1 MDAAEHSH
9 ATHFAQAKPQEG
21 SCCCNEEQCS
31 LPAKPDCCACC
42 PSAPLDPAAVANAKL
57 HAEAAYTG
65 LNRTDPDA
73 IWYYQGWILGGQFSF
88 IKGLTEAVKQGQLV
102 ISDMWCEGG
111 HSSGIWKSQN
121 DFSFFNTSFI
131 WGVLHNFGGNVGMW
145 GDASSLNSGPFD
157 AFANASSVAGV
168 GMFPEGIDQNSPYY
182 QLLFDVAWETEPF
195 ELASWWRDYALQRYG
210 TANADA
216 ERAWALLS
224 QTVYGEQQEQKS
236 MVSDEAFSSDLRF
249 ADSLT

>member
-9 ATHFAQAKPQEG
+9 ATHFAQAQPQEG

-88 IKGLTEAVKQGQLV
+88 IKGLTEAVKLEEFGPRRDLE
-102 ISDMWCEGG
+102 IDPRPGNPIRKSLRESLRGG
-111 HSSGIWKSQN
+111 
-121 DFSFFNTSFI
+121 
-131 WGVLHNFGGNVGMW
+131 
-145 GDASSLNSGPFD
+145 
-157 AFANASSVAGV
+157 
-168 GMFPEGIDQNSPYY
+168 PE
-182 QLLFDVAWETEPF
+182 E
-195 ELASWWRDYALQRYG
+195 SW
-210 TANADA
+210 
-216 ERAWALLS
+216 
-224 QTVYGEQQEQKS
+224 
-236 MVSDEAFSSDLRF
+236 
-249 ADSLT
+249 

>member
-102 ISDMWCEGG
+102 ISGR
-111 HSSGIWKSQN
+111 H
-121 DFSFFNTSFI
+121 
-131 WGVLHNFGGNVGMW
+131 VVRRR
-145 GDASSLNSGPFD
+145 A
-157 AFANASSVAGV
+157 
-168 GMFPEGIDQNSPYY
+168 
-182 QLLFDVAWETEPF
+182 QLGYLEEPKRLFLLLRSIHLGR
-195 ELASWWRDYALQRYG
+195 LA
-210 TANADA
+210 
-216 ERAWALLS
+216 
-224 QTVYGEQQEQKS
+224 
-236 MVSDEAFSSDLRF
+236 
-249 ADSLT
+249 